1 LENKMEISNNS
12 KPKFW
17 VSQAISLPSL
27 LVYLTICLT
36 LLISPLAFAQEDE
49 TEEVI
54 EAVTIIGSSE
64 DQKKLAG
71 SGQIISN
78 ADLLKAMDTDIQ
90 KILTAVP
97 GVYMRTEE
105 GYGLRPNISIR
116 GTAIERSAKVAIMED
131 GVLVAPSPY
140 TSSSAYYFPTTGRI
154 HSVEVLKGPAAVSQG
169 PQTIGG
175 AINLISTPI
184 PNAPSGK
191 FVQELGENG
200 MMRTHAYYG
209 GTSGNF
215 GGLIEVHEHESDGFD
230 SIANVGGDT
239 GFDKSD
245 LMVKARYKNGNH
257 SLTLKMVDLDETSN
271 QSYVG
276 LSQASF
282 IANPRQRY
290 GATAYDK
297 MMNDGDQTS
306 LTYVGDFDSFNVTFT
321 SWQNDYYRDW
331 FKVSDFNNKKEHGE
345 QDDINELI
353 SDANNGSANAQAI
366 LNGQLPVQIE
376 YKHNNR
382 YYTNEGYQFTI
393 NTSLGIHDLT
403 LGYRDMEDSESRVQA
418 HEYADQAADGSLSAL
433 YGYVGLNNSNNRLRE
448 SSATSY
454 YLQDTM
460 DFGRLDVTLG
470 YRSEDYDQRHR
481 RWSDPAG
488 PNLTLVRTGEADNRD
503 TFTENDH
510 TTQSFGATYE
520 VNENL
525 TLVAGFHEGMTPM
538 FGADP
543 EEADNTEL
551 GIRYSGDAGDVE
563 IFYFSSE
570 YSNLAAE
577 CTLVSGA
584 ACNPDES
591 AVFSGGSADV
601 EGLEFNGSW
610 VLGGDN
616 GISYPIAL
624 AYTSTDATFNNSSES
639 DYFGVVAAG
648 DDLPYIPSSSMSLV
662 VGFITDSG
670 LSGNVRLIDVGSS
683 CSIAAC
689 GTYNKIHAHTILDLN
704 LRKALN
710 EAMDVYVVLEN
721 ATDDEDII
729 SRAPSDGARSQ
740 KPRTLKVGFS
750 YKF

>member
-1 LENKMEISNNS
+1 MG
-12 KPKFW
+12 F
-17 VSQAISLPSL
+17 
-27 LVYLTICLT
+27 LTILF
-36 LLISPLAFAQEDE
+36 FAPVFADDN

-54 EAVTIIGSSE
+54 ESVTIIGSAE
-64 DQKKLAG
+64 DQKNLAG

-215 GGLIEVHEHESDGFD
+215 GGLVEVHEHESDGFD

-245 LMVKARYKNGNH
+245 LMVKARYESGAH
-257 SLTLKMVDLDETSN
+257 SLTLKMVDIDENSN

-282 IANPRQRY
+282 NANPRQRY

-297 MMNDGDQTS
+297 MMNDGEQTS
-306 LTYVGDFDSFNVTFT
+306 LTYVGDFDNFNVQFT
-321 SWQNDYYRDW
+321 SWQNDYHRDW
-331 FKVSDFNNKKEHGE
+331 FKVSDFNNDKEHGE

-366 LNGQLPVQIE
+366 LDGQLPVEIE

-382 YYTNEGYQFTI
+382 YYTNEGYQFSI
-393 NTSLGIHDLT
+393 NTTLGIHDLT
-403 LGYRDMEDSESRVQA
+403 VGYRDMEDSESRVQA
-418 HEYADQAADGSLSAL
+418 HEYADQAADGSLSPL
-433 YGYVGLNNSNNRLRE
+433 YGYIGLNNSNNRLRE

-460 DFGRLDVTLG
+460 DFGRLDVTVG

-481 RWSDPAG
+481 RWSDRAG
-488 PNLTLVRTGEADNRD
+488 PNLTMVRTGEADNRD
-503 TFTENDH
+503 TFATNDH

-551 GIRYSGDAGDVE
+551 GIRYSDGAGDVE

-610 VLGGDN
+610 VFDGD
-616 GISYPIAL
+616 GVSYPVSI

-648 DDLPYIPSSSMSLV
+648 DDLPYIPSSMMSLV
-662 VGFITDSG
+662 AGFVSDSG
-670 LSGNVRLIDVGSS
+670 LSGNMRLIDVGSS
-683 CSIAAC
+683 CSVAAC
-689 GTYNKIHAHTILDLN
+689 GTYNKIHAHTIVDLN

-710 EAMDVYVVLEN
+710 DAMDVYVIVEN
-721 ATDDEDII
+721 VTDDEDII
-729 SRAPSDGARSQ
+729 SRAPSEGARSQ

>member
-1 LENKMEISNNS
+1 MGL
-12 KPKFW
+12 
-17 VSQAISLPSL
+17 
-27 LVYLTICLT
+27 LTILFFA
-36 LLISPLAFAQEDE
+36 PAFADE
-49 TEEVI
+49 NTEEVI
-54 EAVTIIGSSE
+54 ESVTIIGSAE
-64 DQKKLAG
+64 DLRKLPG
-71 SGQIISN
+71 SGQVISN
-78 ADLLKAMDTDIQ
+78 EDLLKAMDTDIQ

-184 PNAPSGK
+184 PSTNSGK

-200 MMRTHAYYG
+200 MMRTHAYFG

-215 GGLIEVHEHESDGFD
+215 GALVEVHEHESDGFD

-245 LMVKARYKNGNH
+245 FMVKARYESGAH

-282 IANPRQRY
+282 NANPRVRY

-297 MMNDGDQTS
+297 MMNDGEQTS
-306 LTYVGDFDSFNVTFT
+306 LTYVGDFENFNVQFT
-321 SWQNDYYRDW
+321 SWQNDYHRDW
-331 FKVSDFNNKKEHGE
+331 FKVSDFNNDKEHGE

-366 LNGQLPVQIE
+366 LDGQLPVEIE

-382 YYTNEGYQFTI
+382 YYTNEGYQFTV

-418 HEYADQAADGSLSAL
+418 HEYADQAADGSLSPL
-433 YGYVGLNNSNNRLRE
+433 YGYIGLNNSNNRLRE

-460 DFGRLDVTLG
+460 DFGKLDVTIG

-481 RWSDPAG
+481 RWSDRAG
-488 PNLTLVRTGEADNRD
+488 PNLTMVRTGEADNRD
-503 TFTENDH
+503 TFTKNDH
-510 TTQSFGATYE
+510 TTSSIGATYDLSDN
-520 VNENL
+520 V

-551 GIRYSGDAGDVE
+551 GIRYSAGTTDIE
-563 IFYFSSE
+563 AFYFSSE

-584 ACNPDES
+584 ACNADES
-591 AVFSGGSADV
+591 AVFSGGAADV
-601 EGLEFNGSW
+601 EGIELSGSW
-610 VLGGDN
+610 VLQGD
-616 GISYPIAL
+616 GVIYPIAL
-624 AYTSTDATFNNSSES
+624 AYTSTDATFKNSSES

-648 DDLPYIPSSSMSLV
+648 DDLPYVPSSSMSLV
-662 VGFITDSG
+662 AGFVTDNG
-670 LSGNVRLIDVGSS
+670 LSGNMRIIDVGSS

-689 GTYNKIHAHTILDLN
+689 GTYNKINAHTIIDLN
-704 LRKALN
+704 IRKSLN
-710 EAMDVYVVLEN
+710 DSMDIYAIIEN
-721 ATDDEDII
+721 VSDDADII
-729 SRAPSDGARSQ
+729 SRAPSEGARSQ
-740 KPRTLKVGFS
+740 KPRTIKVGFS

>member
-1 LENKMEISNNS
+1 MGL
-12 KPKFW
+12 
-17 VSQAISLPSL
+17 
-27 LVYLTICLT
+27 LTILFFA
-36 LLISPLAFAQEDE
+36 PAFADE
-49 TEEVI
+49 NTEEVI
-54 EAVTIIGSSE
+54 ESVTIIGSAE
-64 DQKKLAG
+64 DLRKLPG
-71 SGQIISN
+71 SGQVISN
-78 ADLLKAMDTDIQ
+78 EDLLKAMDTDIQ

-184 PNAPSGK
+184 PSTNSGK

-200 MMRTHAYYG
+200 MMRTHAYFG

-215 GGLIEVHEHESDGFD
+215 GALVEVHEHESDGFD

-245 LMVKARYKNGNH
+245 FMVKARYESGAH

-282 IANPRQRY
+282 NANPRVRY

-297 MMNDGDQTS
+297 MMNDGEQTS
-306 LTYVGDFDSFNVTFT
+306 LTYVGDFENFNVQFT
-321 SWQNDYYRDW
+321 SWQNDYHRDW
-331 FKVSDFNNKKEHGE
+331 FKVSDFNNDKEHGE

-353 SDANNGSANAQAI
+353 SDANIGSANAQAI
-366 LNGQLPVQIE
+366 LDGQLPVEIE

-382 YYTNEGYQFTI
+382 YYTNEGYQFTV

-418 HEYADQAADGSLSAL
+418 HEYADQAADGSLSPL
-433 YGYVGLNNSNNRLRE
+433 YGYIGLNNSNNRLRE

-460 DFGRLDVTLG
+460 DFGKLDVTIG

-481 RWSDPAG
+481 RWSDRAG
-488 PNLTLVRTGEADNRD
+488 PNLTMVRTGEADNRD
-503 TFTENDH
+503 TFTKNDH
-510 TTQSFGATYE
+510 TTSSIGATYDLSDN
-520 VNENL
+520 V

-551 GIRYSGDAGDVE
+551 GIRYSAGTTDIE
-563 IFYFSSE
+563 AFYFSSE

-584 ACNPDES
+584 ACNADES
-591 AVFSGGSADV
+591 AVFSGGAADV
-601 EGLEFNGSW
+601 EGIELSGSW
-610 VLGGDN
+610 VLEGDGVN
-616 GISYPIAL
+616 YPIAL
-624 AYTSTDATFNNSSES
+624 AYTSTDATFKNSSES

-648 DDLPYIPSSSMSLV
+648 DDLPYVPSSSMSLV
-662 VGFITDSG
+662 AGFVTDNG
-670 LSGNVRLIDVGSS
+670 LSGNMRIIDVGSS

-689 GTYNKIHAHTILDLN
+689 GTYNKINAHTIIDLN
-704 LRKALN
+704 IRKSLN
-710 EAMDVYVVLEN
+710 DSMDIYAIIEN
-721 ATDDEDII
+721 VSDDADII
-729 SRAPSDGARSQ
+729 SRAPSEGARSQ
-740 KPRTLKVGFS
+740 KPRTIKVGFS

>member
-1 LENKMEISNNS
+1 MENWPNTQTKINI
-12 KPKFW
+12 
-17 VSQAISLPSL
+17 VSMGL
-27 LVYLTICLT
+27 LTILFFA
-36 LLISPLAFAQEDE
+36 PAFAEE
-49 TEEVI
+49 NSEEVI
-54 EAVTIIGSSE
+54 ESVTIIGTAE
-64 DQKKLAG
+64 DQRNLAG
-71 SGQIISN
+71 SGQIIS
-78 ADLLKAMDTDIQ
+78 ADSLLKAMDTDIQ

-116 GTAIERSAKVAIMED
+116 GTAIERSAKVTIMED

-154 HSVEVLKGPAAVSQG
+154 HSVEVLKGPSVVTQG

-184 PNAPSGK
+184 PNTPSGK
-191 FVQELGENG
+191 FIQELGENG

-209 GTSGNF
+209 ATNGNF
-215 GGLIEVHEHESDGFD
+215 GALIEVHEHESDGFD

-245 LMVKARYKNGNH
+245 LMFKVRYENEIH
-257 SLTLKMVDLDETSN
+257 SFTFKMVDLDETSN

-282 IANPRQRY
+282 NANPRVRY

-297 MMNDGDQTS
+297 MMNDGEQTS
-306 LTYVGDFDSFNVTFT
+306 LTYVGDFENFNVQFT
-321 SWQNDYYRDW
+321 SWQNDYHRDW
-331 FKVSDFNNKKEHGE
+331 FKVSDFNNDKEHGE

-366 LNGQLPVQIE
+366 LDGQLPVEIE

-382 YYTNEGYQFTI
+382 YYTNEGYQFTV

-403 LGYRDMEDSESRVQA
+403 LGYRDMEDSESRIQA
-418 HEYADQAADGSLSAL
+418 HEYADQAADGSLSAV
-433 YGYVGLNNSNNRLRE
+433 YGYVGLSGSNNRLRE

-460 DFGRLDVTLG
+460 DFGKLDITVG

-481 RWSDPAG
+481 RWGEGAG
-488 PNLTLVRTGEADNRD
+488 PNLTAVRVTSVRD
-503 TFTENDH
+503 TFATNDH

-520 VNENL
+520 VNEKL

-551 GIRYSGDAGDVE
+551 GIRYSDGATNIE
-563 IFYFSSE
+563 MFYFASE

-584 ACNPDES
+584 ACNADES

-601 EGLEFNGSW
+601 EGLEFSGSW
-610 VLGGDN
+610 IFEGN
-616 GISYPIAL
+616 GVSYPVAL

-662 VGFITDSG
+662 AGFVTENG
-670 LSGNVRLIDVGSS
+670 LSGNMRLIDVGSS

-689 GTYNKIHAHTILDLN
+689 GIYNKIHAHTIIDLN
-704 LRKALN
+704 IRKALSDS
-710 EAMDVYVVLEN
+710 MDIYAIIEN
-721 ATDDEDII
+721 VSDDADII
-729 SRAPSDGARSQ
+729 SRAPSEGARSQ

>member
-1 LENKMEISNNS
+1 MNDHWPTLQTKINITIMG
-12 KPKFW
+12 
-17 VSQAISLPSL
+17 L
-27 LVYLTICLT
+27 LSILFFV
-36 LLISPLAFAQEDE
+36 PAFAADDVE
-49 TEEVI
+49 TI
-54 EAVTIIGSSE
+54 ESVTIIGSAE
-64 DQKKLAG
+64 DLRKLPG
-71 SGQIISN
+71 SGQIVPN
-78 ADLLKAMDTDIQ
+78 EELLKAMDTDIQ

-116 GTAIERSAKVAIMED
+116 GTAIERSGKVTIMED

-215 GGLIEVHEHESDGFD
+215 GALVEVHEHESDGFD

-245 LMVKARYKNGNH
+245 LMVKAKYESGAH
-257 SLTLKMVDLDETSN
+257 SLTLKMVDIDENSN

-282 IANPRQRY
+282 NANPRVRY

-297 MMNDGDQTS
+297 MMNDGEQTS
-306 LTYVGDFDSFNVTFT
+306 LTYVGNFENFNVQFT
-321 SWQNDYYRDW
+321 SWQNDYHRDW
-331 FKVSDFNNKKEHGE
+331 FKVSDFNNKKAHGE

-366 LNGQLPVQIE
+366 LDGKLPVQIE

-382 YYTNEGYQFTI
+382 YYTNEGYQFSI
-393 NTSLGIHDLT
+393 NTTLGIHDLT
-403 LGYRDMEDSESRVQA
+403 LGYRDMEDSESRIQA
-418 HEYADQAADGSLSAL
+418 HEYSDQAADGSLSAL
-433 YGYVGLNNSNNRLRE
+433 YGYVGLSGSNNRLRE

-460 DFGRLDVTLG
+460 DFGKLDVTLG

-481 RWSDPAG
+481 RWGEGAG
-488 PNLTLVRTGEADNRD
+488 PNLTAVRITSVRD
-503 TFTENDH
+503 TFATNDH
-510 TTQSFGATYE
+510 TTSSFGATYDLSDS
-520 VNENL
+520 V

-551 GIRYSGDAGDVE
+551 GIRYSEGTTSLEA
-563 IFYFSSE
+563 FYFSSE
-570 YSNLAAE
+570 YSNLSAE

-584 ACNPDES
+584 ACNPEES
-591 AVFSGGSADV
+591 AVFSGGAADV
-601 EGLEFNGSW
+601 EGLEFSGSW
-610 VLGGDN
+610 VFEGD
-616 GISYPIAL
+616 GVSYPVAL

-639 DYFGVVAAG
+639 DYFGVVSAG

-662 VGFITDSG
+662 AGFVSDNG
-670 LSGNVRLIDVGSS
+670 LSGNMRLIDVGSS

-689 GTYNKIHAHTILDLN
+689 GTYNKINAHTIIDLN
-704 LRKALN
+704 IRKALTDS
-710 EAMDVYVVLEN
+710 MDIYAIIEN
-721 ATDDEDII
+721 VSDDADII
-729 SRAPSDGARSQ
+729 SRAPSEGARSQ
-740 KPRTLKVGFS
+740 KPRTIKVGFS

>member
-1 LENKMEISNNS
+1 MENWPNTHTKIHFVIMG
-12 KPKFW
+12 
-17 VSQAISLPSL
+17 L
-27 LVYLTICLT
+27 LTILFFA
-36 LLISPLAFAQEDE
+36 PAFADDN
-49 TEEVI
+49 TEEIV
-54 EAVTIIGSSE
+54 ESVTIIGSKE
-64 DQKKLAG
+64 DQKNLAG

-78 ADLLKAMDTDIQ
+78 DDLLKAMDTDIQ

-97 GVYMRTEE
+97 GLYMRTEE

-131 GVLVAPSPY
+131 GILVAPSPY
-140 TSSSAYYFPTTGRI
+140 TSSSAYYFPTTARI
-154 HSVEVLKGPAAVSQG
+154 HAVEVLKGPAAVSQG

-191 FVQELGENG
+191 FTQELGENG
-200 MMRTHAYYG
+200 MKRTHLYAG

-215 GGLIEVHEHESDGFD
+215 GGLVEVHEHESDGFD

-245 LMVKARYKNGNH
+245 LMIKARYENGNH

-306 LTYVGDFDSFNVTFT
+306 LTYVGDFDSFNVKFT

-331 FKVSDFNNKKEHGE
+331 FKVSDFNNDKEHGE

-353 SDANNGSANAQAI
+353 RDANNGSANAQAI
-366 LNGQLPVQIE
+366 LDGKLPVEIE

-393 NTSLGIHDLT
+393 NTTLGIHDLT

-418 HEYADQAADGSLSAL
+418 HEYADQAADGSLSPL
-433 YGYVGLNNSNNRLRE
+433 YGYIGLNNSNNRLRE

-460 DFGRLDVTLG
+460 DFGKLDVTLG

-481 RWSDPAG
+481 RWSDRAG

-503 TFTENDH
+503 TFATNDH
-510 TTQSFGATYE
+510 TTSSIGATYDLSD
-520 VNENL
+520 NI

-551 GIRYSGDAGDVE
+551 GVRYSEGTTDIE
-563 IFYFSSE
+563 LFYFSSE

-577 CTLVSGA
+577 CTNVTGA
-584 ACNPDES
+584 SCNPDES
-591 AVFSGGSADV
+591 AVFSGGAADV
-601 EGLEFNGSW
+601 EGIEFSGSW
-610 VLGGDN
+610 ILDGD
-616 GISYPIAL
+616 GVSYPIAL
-624 AYTSTDATFNNSSES
+624 TYTSTDATFKNSSES

-648 DDLPYIPSSSMSLV
+648 DDLPYVPSSSMSLV
-662 VGFITDSG
+662 AGFVNDNG
-670 LSGNVRLIDVGSS
+670 LSGNMRLIDVGSS

-689 GTYNKIHAHTILDLN
+689 GTYNKINAHTIIDLN
-704 LRKALN
+704 IRKALN
-710 EAMDVYVVLEN
+710 ESMDIFAIIEN
-721 ATDDEDII
+721 VSDDADII

-740 KPRTLKVGFS
+740 KPRTIKVGFS

>member
-1 LENKMEISNNS
+1 MGL
-12 KPKFW
+12 
-17 VSQAISLPSL
+17 
-27 LVYLTICLT
+27 LTILFFT
-36 LLISPLAFAQEDE
+36 PAFADE
-49 TEEVI
+49 NTEEIV
-54 EAVTIIGSSE
+54 ESVTIIGSKE

-78 ADLLKAMDTDIQ
+78 KDLLKAMDTDIQ

-184 PNAPSGK
+184 PNTPSGK
-191 FVQELGENG
+191 FVQELGKNG

-215 GGLIEVHEHESDGFD
+215 GALVEVHEHESDGFD

-245 LMVKARYKNGNH
+245 LMVKARYETENH
-257 SLTLKMVDLDETSN
+257 SLTFKMVDLDETSN

-282 IANPRQRY
+282 NANPRVRY

-297 MMNDGDQTS
+297 MMNDGEQTS
-306 LTYVGDFDSFNVTFT
+306 LTYVGDFENFNVTFT

-331 FKVSDFNNKKEHGE
+331 FKVSDFNNKKAHGE

-366 LNGQLPVQIE
+366 LDGKLPVQIE

-382 YYTNEGYQFTI
+382 YYTNEGYQFSI
-393 NTSLGIHDLT
+393 NTLLGIHDLT

-418 HEYADQAADGSLSAL
+418 HEYADQAADGSLSPL
-433 YGYVGLNNSNNRLRE
+433 YGYIGLNNSNNRLRE

-460 DFGRLDVTLG
+460 DFGRLDITVG

-481 RWSDPAG
+481 RWSDRAG
-488 PNLTLVRTGEADNRD
+488 PNLTMVRTGPADNRD
-503 TFTENDH
+503 TFATNDH

-520 VNENL
+520 VSENL

-551 GIRYSGDAGDVE
+551 GIRYKDGAGEVE

-584 ACNPDES
+584 ACNADES

-601 EGLEFNGSW
+601 EGIEFNGSW
-610 VLGGDN
+610 IFDGD
-616 GISYPIAL
+616 GISYPVAI

-648 DDLPYIPSSSMSLV
+648 DDLPYIPSSSMALV
-662 VGFITDSG
+662 AGFITDKG
-670 LSGNVRLIDVGSS
+670 LSGNMRLIDVGGS

-689 GTYNKIHAHTILDLN
+689 GTYNKIHTHTIIDLD

-710 EAMDVYVVLEN
+710 DAMDLYVIVEN
-721 ATDDEDII
+721 VTDDADII
-729 SRAPSDGARSQ
+729 SRAPSEGARSQ
-740 KPRTLKVGFS
+740 KPRTIKVGFS

>member
-1 LENKMEISNNS
+1 MNDRWPTLQTKINITIMG
-12 KPKFW
+12 
-17 VSQAISLPSL
+17 L
-27 LVYLTICLT
+27 LSILFFVPAFSADDIETIE
-36 LLISPLAFAQEDE
+36 S
-49 TEEVI
+49 
-54 EAVTIIGSSE
+54 VTIIGSVE
-64 DQKKLAG
+64 DLRKLPG
-71 SGQIISN
+71 SGQVIPN
-78 ADLLKAMDTDIQ
+78 EDLLKAMDTDIQ

-116 GTAIERSAKVAIMED
+116 GTAIERSGKVTIMED

-215 GGLIEVHEHESDGFD
+215 GALVEVHEHESDGFD

-245 LMVKARYKNGNH
+245 LMVKARYESGVH
-257 SLTLKMVDLDETSN
+257 SLTFKMVDLDETSN

-282 IANPRQRY
+282 NANPRVRY

-297 MMNDGDQTS
+297 MMNDGEQTS
-306 LTYVGDFDSFNVTFT
+306 LTYVGDFENFNVQFT
-321 SWQNDYYRDW
+321 SWQNDYHRDW
-331 FKVSDFNNKKEHGE
+331 FKVSDFNNDKEHGE

-366 LNGQLPVQIE
+366 LDGQLPVEIE

-382 YYTNEGYQFTI
+382 YYTNEGYQFSI

-403 LGYRDMEDSESRVQA
+403 LGYRDMEDSESRIQA

-433 YGYVGLNNSNNRLRE
+433 YGYVGLSGSNNRLRE

-460 DFGRLDVTLG
+460 DFGKLDITLG

-481 RWSDPAG
+481 RWGEGAG
-488 PNLTLVRTGEADNRD
+488 PNLTAVRVTSVRD
-503 TFTENDH
+503 TFATNDH
-510 TTQSFGATYE
+510 TTSSFGATYDLSDN
-520 VNENL
+520 V

-551 GIRYSGDAGDVE
+551 GMRYSAGTANLEV
-563 IFYFSSE
+563 FYFSSE

-584 ACNPDES
+584 ACNADES
-591 AVFSGGSADV
+591 AVFSGGAADV
-601 EGLEFNGSW
+601 EGLEFSGSW
-610 VLGGDN
+610 ILEGD
-616 GISYPIAL
+616 GVSYPVAL

-639 DYFGVVAAG
+639 EYFGVVAAG
-648 DDLPYIPSSSMSLV
+648 DDLPYVPSSSMSIV
-662 VGFITDSG
+662 AGFVTDSG
-670 LSGNVRLIDVGSS
+670 LSGNMRLIDVGSS

-689 GTYNKIHAHTILDLN
+689 GTYNKINAHTIIDLN

-710 EAMDVYVVLEN
+710 DSMDIYAIIEN
-721 ATDDEDII
+721 VSDDADII
-729 SRAPSDGARSQ
+729 SRAPSEGARSQ
-740 KPRTLKVGFS
+740 KPRTIKVGFS

>member
-1 LENKMEISNNS
+1 MG
-12 KPKFW
+12 
-17 VSQAISLPSL
+17 L
-27 LVYLTICLT
+27 LSILFLVPAFSADDIETIE
-36 LLISPLAFAQEDE
+36 S
-49 TEEVI
+49 
-54 EAVTIIGSSE
+54 VTIIGSVE
-64 DQKKLAG
+64 DLRKLPG
-71 SGQIISN
+71 SGQVIPN
-78 ADLLKAMDTDIQ
+78 EDLLKAMDTDIQ

-116 GTAIERSAKVAIMED
+116 GTAIERSGKVTIMED

-184 PNAPSGK
+184 PNTPSGK

-215 GGLIEVHEHESDGFD
+215 GALVEVHEHESDGFD

-245 LMVKARYKNGNH
+245 LMVKARYESGAH
-257 SLTLKMVDLDETSN
+257 SLTFKMVDLDETSN

-282 IANPRQRY
+282 NANPRVRY

-297 MMNDGDQTS
+297 MMNDGEQTS
-306 LTYVGDFDSFNVTFT
+306 LTYVGDFENFNVQFT
-321 SWQNDYYRDW
+321 SWQNDYHRDW
-331 FKVSDFNNKKEHGE
+331 FKVSDFNNDKEHGE

-366 LNGQLPVQIE
+366 LDGQLPVEIE

-382 YYTNEGYQFTI
+382 YYTNEGYQFSI

-403 LGYRDMEDSESRVQA
+403 LGYRDMEDSESRIQA

-433 YGYVGLNNSNNRLRE
+433 YGYVGLSGSNNRLRE

-460 DFGRLDVTLG
+460 DFGKLDITLG

-481 RWSDPAG
+481 RWGEGAG
-488 PNLTLVRTGEADNRD
+488 PNLTAVRVTSVRD
-503 TFTENDH
+503 TFATNDH
-510 TTQSFGATYE
+510 TTSSFGATYDLSDN
-520 VNENL
+520 V

-551 GIRYSGDAGDVE
+551 GMRYSVGTTNLEV
-563 IFYFSSE
+563 FYFSSE

-584 ACNPDES
+584 ACNADES
-591 AVFSGGSADV
+591 AVFSGGAADV
-601 EGLEFNGSW
+601 KGLEFSGSW
-610 VLGGDN
+610 ILEGD
-616 GISYPIAL
+616 GVSYPIAL

-639 DYFGVVAAG
+639 EYFGVVAAG
-648 DDLPYIPSSSMSLV
+648 DDLPYVPSSSMSIV
-662 VGFITDSG
+662 AGFVTDSG
-670 LSGNVRLIDVGSS
+670 ISGNMRLIDVGSS

-689 GTYNKIHAHTILDLN
+689 GTYNKINAHTIIDLN

-710 EAMDVYVVLEN
+710 DSMDIYAIIEN
-721 ATDDEDII
+721 VSDDADII
-729 SRAPSDGARSQ
+729 SRAPSEGARSQ
-740 KPRTLKVGFS
+740 KPRTIKVGFS

>member
-1 LENKMEISNNS
+1 MEISNNS

-27 LVYLTICLT
+27 IVYLTICLT
-36 LLISPLAFAQEDE
+36 LLISPLAFAQEGD

-54 EAVTIIGSSE
+54 ESVTIIGSAM
-64 DQKKLAG
+64 DLKKLAG

-97 GVYMRTEE
+97 GLYMRTEE

-154 HSVEVLKGPAAVSQG
+154 HSVEVLKGPAAVTQG

-215 GGLIEVHEHESDGFD
+215 GGLVEVHEHESDGFD
-230 SIANVGGDT
+230 SVANVGGDT

-245 LMVKARYKNGNH
+245 LMVKARYENGNH

-297 MMNDGDQTS
+297 MINDGDQTS
-306 LTYVGDFDSFNVTFT
+306 LTYVGDFDSFNVTLT

-353 SDANNGSANAQAI
+353 SAANNGSANAQAI
-366 LNGQLPVQIE
+366 LDGQLPVQIE

-418 HEYADQAADGSLSAL
+418 HEYADQAADGSLSPL

-460 DFGRLDVTLG
+460 DFGKLDVTVG

-488 PNLTLVRTGEADNRD
+488 PNLTMVRTGEADNRD
-503 TFTENDH
+503 TFTTNDH

-610 VLGGDN
+610 VLGGAN

-670 LSGNVRLIDVGSS
+670 LSGNMRLIDVGSS

-689 GTYNKIHAHTILDLN
+689 GPYNKIHAHTILDLN

-710 EAMDVYVVLEN
+710 DAMDVYVILEN

>member
-1 LENKMEISNNS
+1 MENWPNTHTKINFLIMG
-12 KPKFW
+12 
-17 VSQAISLPSL
+17 L
-27 LVYLTICLT
+27 LTILFFA
-36 LLISPLAFAQEDE
+36 PAFADED
-49 TEEVI
+49 TEEII
-54 EAVTIIGSSE
+54 ESVTIIGSAE
-64 DQKKLAG
+64 DLRKLAG
-71 SGQIISN
+71 SGQVISN
-78 ADLLKAMDTDIQ
+78 DDLLKAMDTDIQ

-97 GVYMRTEE
+97 GIYMRTEE

-184 PNAPSGK
+184 PSSTSGK
-191 FVQELGENG
+191 FIQELGENG

-215 GGLIEVHEHESDGFD
+215 GALVEVHEHESDGFD

-245 LMVKARYKNGNH
+245 FVFKARYESGAH

-282 IANPRQRY
+282 NANPRVRY

-297 MMNDGDQTS
+297 MMNDGEQTS
-306 LTYVGDFDSFNVTFT
+306 LTYVGDFENFNVQFT
-321 SWQNDYYRDW
+321 SWQNDYHRDW
-331 FKVSDFNNKKEHGE
+331 FKVSDFNNDKEHGE

-353 SDANNGSANAQAI
+353 SAANNGSANAQAI
-366 LNGQLPVQIE
+366 LDGQLPVEIE

-433 YGYVGLNNSNNRLRE
+433 YGYIGLNNSNNRLRE

-460 DFGRLDVTLG
+460 DFGKLDVTLG

-481 RWSDPAG
+481 RWSDRAG

-503 TFTENDH
+503 TFATNDH
-510 TTQSFGATYE
+510 TTSSIGATYDLSD
-520 VNENL
+520 NI

-551 GIRYSGDAGDVE
+551 GIRYSEGTTDIE
-563 IFYFSSE
+563 LFYFSSE

-577 CTLVSGA
+577 CTNVTGA
-584 ACNPDES
+584 SCNPDES
-591 AVFSGGSADV
+591 AVFSGGAADV
-601 EGLEFNGSW
+601 EGIEFSGSW
-610 VLGGDN
+610 ILDGD
-616 GISYPIAL
+616 GVSYPIAL
-624 AYTSTDATFNNSSES
+624 TYTSTDATFKNSSES

-648 DDLPYIPSSSMSLV
+648 DDLPYVPSSSMSLV
-662 VGFITDSG
+662 AGFVTDNG
-670 LSGNVRLIDVGSS
+670 LSGNMRLIDVGSS

-689 GTYNKIHAHTILDLN
+689 GTYNKINAHTIIDLN
-704 LRKALN
+704 IRKALN
-710 EAMDVYVVLEN
+710 ESMDIFAIIEN
-721 ATDDEDII
+721 VSDDADII
-729 SRAPSDGARSQ
+729 SRAPSEGARSQ
-740 KPRTLKVGFS
+740 KPRTIKVGFS

>member
-1 LENKMEISNNS
+1 MG
-12 KPKFW
+12 
-17 VSQAISLPSL
+17 L
-27 LVYLTICLT
+27 LSILFFV
-36 LLISPLAFAQEDE
+36 PAFSADD
-49 TEEVI
+49 I
-54 EAVTIIGSSE
+54 EKIESVTIIGSVE
-64 DQKKLAG
+64 DLRKLPG
-71 SGQIISN
+71 SGQVIPN
-78 ADLLKAMDTDIQ
+78 EDLLKAMDTDIQ

-116 GTAIERSAKVAIMED
+116 GTAIERSGKVTIMED

-184 PNAPSGK
+184 PNTPSGK

-215 GGLIEVHEHESDGFD
+215 GALVEVHEHESDGFD

-245 LMVKARYKNGNH
+245 LMVKARYESGVH
-257 SLTLKMVDLDETSN
+257 SLTFKMVDLDETSN

-282 IANPRQRY
+282 NANPRVRY

-297 MMNDGDQTS
+297 MMNDGEQTS
-306 LTYVGDFDSFNVTFT
+306 LTYVGDFENFNVQFT
-321 SWQNDYYRDW
+321 SWQNDYHRDW
-331 FKVSDFNNKKEHGE
+331 FKVSDFNNDKEHGE

-366 LNGQLPVQIE
+366 LDGQLPVEIE

-382 YYTNEGYQFTI
+382 YYTNEGYQFSI

-403 LGYRDMEDSESRVQA
+403 LGYRDMEDSESRIQA

-433 YGYVGLNNSNNRLRE
+433 YGYVGLSGSNNRLRE

-460 DFGRLDVTLG
+460 DFGKLDITLG

-481 RWSDPAG
+481 RWGEGAG
-488 PNLTLVRTGEADNRD
+488 PNLTAVRVTSVRD
-503 TFTENDH
+503 TFATNDH
-510 TTQSFGATYE
+510 TTSSFGATYDLSDN
-520 VNENL
+520 V

-551 GIRYSGDAGDVE
+551 GMRYSAGTTNLEV
-563 IFYFSSE
+563 FYFSSE

-584 ACNPDES
+584 ACNADES
-591 AVFSGGSADV
+591 AVFSGGAADV
-601 EGLEFNGSW
+601 EGLEFSGSW
-610 VLGGDN
+610 ILEGD
-616 GISYPIAL
+616 GVSYPVAL

-639 DYFGVVAAG
+639 EYFGVVAAG
-648 DDLPYIPSSSMSLV
+648 DDLPYVPSSSMSIV
-662 VGFITDSG
+662 AGFVTDSG
-670 LSGNVRLIDVGSS
+670 LSGNMRLIDVGSS

-689 GTYNKIHAHTILDLN
+689 GTYNKINAHTIIDLN

-710 EAMDVYVVLEN
+710 DSMDIYAIIEN
-721 ATDDEDII
+721 VSDDADII
-729 SRAPSDGARSQ
+729 SRAPSEGARSQ
-740 KPRTLKVGFS
+740 KPRTIKVGFS

>member
-1 LENKMEISNNS
+1 MGL
-12 KPKFW
+12 
-17 VSQAISLPSL
+17 
-27 LVYLTICLT
+27 LTILFFA
-36 LLISPLAFAQEDE
+36 PAFADED
-49 TEEVI
+49 TEEII
-54 EAVTIIGSSE
+54 ESVTIIGSAE
-64 DQKKLAG
+64 DLRKLAG
-71 SGQIISN
+71 SGQVISN
-78 ADLLKAMDTDIQ
+78 DDLLKAMDTDIQ

-97 GVYMRTEE
+97 GIYMRTEE

-184 PNAPSGK
+184 PSFTSVK
-191 FVQELGENG
+191 FIQELGENG

-215 GGLIEVHEHESDGFD
+215 GALVEVHEHESDGFD

-245 LMVKARYKNGNH
+245 FVFKARYESGAH
-257 SLTLKMVDLDETSN
+257 SLTLKMVDFDETSN

-282 IANPRQRY
+282 NANPRVRY

-297 MMNDGDQTS
+297 MMNDGEQTS
-306 LTYVGDFDSFNVTFT
+306 LTYVGDFENFNVQFT
-321 SWQNDYYRDW
+321 SWQNDYHRDW
-331 FKVSDFNNKKEHGE
+331 FKVSDFNNDKEHGE

-353 SDANNGSANAQAI
+353 SAANNGSANAQAI
-366 LNGQLPVQIE
+366 LDGQLPVEIE

-433 YGYVGLNNSNNRLRE
+433 YGYIGLNNSNNRLRE

-460 DFGRLDVTLG
+460 DFGKLDVTLG

-481 RWSDPAG
+481 RWSDRAG

-503 TFTENDH
+503 TFATNDH
-510 TTQSFGATYE
+510 TTSSIGATYDLSD
-520 VNENL
+520 NI

-551 GIRYSGDAGDVE
+551 GVRYSEGTTDIE
-563 IFYFSSE
+563 LFYFSSE

-577 CTLVSGA
+577 CTNVTGA
-584 ACNPDES
+584 SCNPDES
-591 AVFSGGSADV
+591 AVFSGGAADV
-601 EGLEFNGSW
+601 EGIEFSGSW
-610 VLGGDN
+610 ILDGD
-616 GISYPIAL
+616 GVSYPIAL
-624 AYTSTDATFNNSSES
+624 TYTSTDATFKNSSES

-648 DDLPYIPSSSMSLV
+648 DDLPYVPSSSMSLV
-662 VGFITDSG
+662 AGFVTDNG
-670 LSGNVRLIDVGSS
+670 LSGNMRLIDVGSS

-689 GTYNKIHAHTILDLN
+689 GTYNKINAHTIIDLN
-704 LRKALN
+704 IRKALN
-710 EAMDVYVVLEN
+710 ESMDIYAIIEN
-721 ATDDEDII
+721 VSDDADII

-740 KPRTLKVGFS
+740 KPRTIKVGFS
-750 YKF
+750 FKF

>member
-1 LENKMEISNNS
+1 MENWPNTHTKINIVIMG
-12 KPKFW
+12 
-17 VSQAISLPSL
+17 L
-27 LVYLTICLT
+27 LTILFF
-36 LLISPLAFAQEDE
+36 IPVFADEDS
-49 TEEVI
+49 EEVI
-54 EAVTIIGSSE
+54 ESVTIIGSAE

-78 ADLLKAMDTDIQ
+78 EDLLKAMDTDIQ

-154 HSVEVLKGPAAVSQG
+154 HAVEVLKGPAAVTQG

-184 PNAPSGK
+184 PNTTSGK
-191 FVQELGENG
+191 FIQELGENG
-200 MMRTHAYYG
+200 MMRTHAYFG

-215 GGLIEVHEHESDGFD
+215 GALVEVHEHESDGFD

-245 LMVKARYKNGNH
+245 LMFKARYESGNH
-257 SLTLKMVDLDETSN
+257 SLTFKMVDLDETSN

-282 IANPRQRY
+282 NANPRQRY

-297 MMNDGDQTS
+297 MMNDGEQTS
-306 LTYVGDFDSFNVTFT
+306 LTYVGDFKNFDVTFT
-321 SWQNDYYRDW
+321 SWQNDYHRDW
-331 FKVSDFNNKKEHGE
+331 FKVSDFNNKKAHGE

-366 LNGQLPVQIE
+366 LDGQLPVQIE

-382 YYTNEGYQFTI
+382 FYTNEGYQFTI

-403 LGYRDMEDSESRVQA
+403 VGYRDMEDSESRVQA
-418 HEYADQAADGSLSAL
+418 HEYSDQAADGSLSPL
-433 YGYVGLNNSNNRLRE
+433 YGYVGLSGSNNRLRE

-454 YLQDTM
+454 YITDTM
-460 DFGRLDVTLG
+460 DFGKLDVTVG

-481 RWSDPAG
+481 RWGEPAG
-488 PNLTLVRTGEADNRD
+488 PNLTSVRITSVRD
-503 TFTENDH
+503 TFATNDH
-510 TTQSFGATYE
+510 TAQSFGATYE

-551 GIRYSGDAGDVE
+551 GIRYSDGATNIE
-563 IFYFSSE
+563 LFYFSSE

-584 ACNPDES
+584 ACNADES

-610 VLGGDN
+610 VLGGGN

-662 VGFITDSG
+662 AGFLTDNG
-670 LSGNVRLIDVGSS
+670 LSGNMRLIDVGSS

-689 GTYNKIHAHTILDLN
+689 GTFNKIHAHTILDLN

-710 EAMDVYVVLEN
+710 DAMDVYVIVEN
-721 ATDDEDII
+721 VTDDEDII
-729 SRAPSDGARSQ
+729 SRGI
-740 KPRTLKVGFS
+740 
-750 YKF
+750 